1 MRSILRFGAPLA
13 TALPLMNA
21 MKCDGEPPSF
31 VGVRCLSNKRHTSDT
46 RTIEFDVSN
55 LVGWSPN
62 NTPIANVLVKH
73 GETVRPYNPL
83 EMSSAGTLTLLVKRY
98 GDNAKMGSH
107 LHELK
112 VHAFSYPHQP
122 RGSIYLYSPPPFGGT
137 HRTFAATHVALL
149 CSRVMRH

>member
-21 MKCDGEPPSF
+21 VKCDGEPPSF

-62 NTPIANVLVKH
+62 NTPVANVLVKH
-73 GETVRPYNPL
+73 GE
-83 EMSSAGTLTLLVKRY
+83 RY

-122 RGSIYLYSPPPFGGT
+122 PGKYLS
-137 HRTFAATHVALL
+137 
-149 CSRVMRH
+149 